1 MSLRR
6 FQTIRHRH
14 QPRFLPA
21 TVVFGHLFLYFPVA
35 DLIGYGG
42 GELSTQS
49 RIDMILSSAYL
60 FSGSVTLAPATVVPE
75 AST

>member
-1 MSLRR
+1 
-6 FQTIRHRH
+6 
-14 QPRFLPA
+14 
-21 TVVFGHLFLYFPVA
+21 VFGHLFLYFPVA

-60 FSGSVTLAPATVVPE
+60 ISGSVTLAPATVVPE
-75 AST
+75 ASS